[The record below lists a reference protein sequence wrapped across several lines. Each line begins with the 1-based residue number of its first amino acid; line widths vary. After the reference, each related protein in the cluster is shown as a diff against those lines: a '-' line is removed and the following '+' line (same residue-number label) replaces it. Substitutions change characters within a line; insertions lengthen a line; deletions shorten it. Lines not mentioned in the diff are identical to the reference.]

1 MVEQGKRLLT
11 GSYTAARAKST
22 RLDNRFAPILRE
34 END

>member
-11 GSYTAARAKST
+11 GAARAEST

-34 END
+34 ERGE